1 MHLEARRV
9 ALATALEVLVG
20 SSAAAVPCTPDGLL
34 RVVELPQERHFDL
47 LDFKGK
53 YARSAPQQGG
63 PPTIKV
69 PVSALE
75 AIEDGE
81 AERSGQGKMTVTHSH
96 RKRARWTV
104 ACACCPKHAA
114 PPAGSKPAV
123 LEELEQL
130 DPKSKKR
137 FRGKAKTRPSL
148 KGASRAR
155 ETRACT
161 LTTHACRR

>member
-1 MHLEARRV
+1 VPA
-9 ALATALEVLVG
+9 
-20 SSAAAVPCTPDGLL
+20 SA
-34 RVVELPQERHFDL
+34 VEQI
-47 LDFKGK
+47 
-53 YARSAPQQGG
+53 Q
-63 PPTIKV
+63 
-69 PVSALE
+69 
-75 AIEDGE
+75 DGE
-81 AERSGQGKMTVTHSH
+81 TKRSGQGKMTVTHSH
-96 RKRARWTV
+96 KKLGRFTV

-114 PPAGSKPAV
+114 PPPGSKPAV